1 MRLERTTT
9 GLSAADDTLGHPE
22 PDCFFCDDAEITTRL
37 KPHSWKHGLGEDAV
51 TLHVDLPVH
60 RCENCGR
67 EFVGPEGETIQHE
80 AVCRHFGVLTPAE
93 IRQVRRRRARSRREF
108 ARCTGLGE
116 ATLQRWER
124 GAIIQNL
131 ANDNYL
137 RLADTD
143 SGWAKLSRLASRRAA
158 GRGAVDAPNV
168 LPFRHGNDLTRRR
181 PFTPRRARRAAA

>member
-1 MRLERTTT
+1 MSLERT
-9 GLSAADDTLGHPE
+9 SAQLTANDGVGAPQLG
-22 PDCFFCDDAEITTRL
+22 CFFCESTEITTRL
-37 KPHSWKHGLGEDAV
+37 EPHAWKHGVGKDAI
-51 TLHVDLPVH
+51 TLRVDLPVH
-60 RCENCGR
+60 RCDNCGQD
-67 EFVGPEGETIQHE
+67 FVGPDGETIQHE

-93 IRQVRRRRARSRREF
+93 IRQVRQRRARSRREF
-108 ARCTGLGE
+108 ARCTALGE

-143 SGWAKLSRLASRRAA
+143 SGWATLNRLASRRAA
-158 GRGAVDAPNV
+158 GRRADDAPNV

>member
-1 MRLERTTT
+1 MSLERT
-9 GLSAADDTLGHPE
+9 SARLTANDAVDAPQL
-22 PDCFFCDDAEITTRL
+22 DCFFCDSTQITTRL
-37 KPHSWKHGLGEDAV
+37 EPHAWKHGVGEDAI
-51 TLHVDLPVH
+51 TLRVDLPVH
-60 RCENCGR
+60 RCNNCGQD
-67 EFVGPEGETIQHE
+67 FVSPEGETLQHE

-93 IRQVRRRRARSRREF
+93 IRQVRQRRAGSRREF

-131 ANDNYL
+131 ANDNFL

-143 SGWAKLSRLASRRAA
+143 SGWATLNRLASRRAA
-158 GRGAVDAPNV
+158 GRRAEDAPNV
-168 LPFRHGNDLTRRR
+168 LPFRHGDDLRRRR